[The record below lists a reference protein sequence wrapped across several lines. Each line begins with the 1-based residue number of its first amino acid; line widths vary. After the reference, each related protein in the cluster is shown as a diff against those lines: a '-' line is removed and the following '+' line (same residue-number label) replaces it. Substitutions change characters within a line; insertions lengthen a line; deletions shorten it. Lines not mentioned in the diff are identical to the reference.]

1 MAEHHN
7 LQEQI
12 GEDIHNTAVV
22 DMHNFVVLGRLVFE
36 DILVGKVQLV

>member
-12 GEDIHNTAVV
+12 GEDIHNTAV

-36 DILVGKVQLV
+36 DILVGKVELV